1 MFARE
6 RVELLIELF
15 WEVRESKHL
24 AAMPLPLAHFF
35 QNRVW
40 PCEAKL
46 VLRSNI
52 MSAWI
57 QLFVLTLQNKEPL
70 RRST

>member
-1 MFARE
+1 
-6 RVELLIELF
+6 
-15 WEVRESKHL
+15 
-24 AAMPLPLAHFF
+24 
-35 QNRVW
+35 
-40 PCEAKL
+40 
-46 VLRSNI
+46 